1 VDPLSDERRMMGRWS
16 GALWLLGAAVA
27 AACQPL
33 PGVNHDHQALAWIL
47 IAAVA
52 LYGIACI
59 REWIPWRKAPIWMHL
74 VAVLAFQPLLGLA
87 LWASGGSDSYI
98 LPILVLAML
107 YSAYFL
113 PGWMAWVG
121 VGALAATY
129 ASILIYTDVDEDQAL
144 ARVLAFALACEGV
157 TLTLQTLK
165 RRLIAAERR
174 AAAAPA
180 AQETVDTA
188 LQRAILAVGD
198 PRQVRRVQDP
208 ARVALIG
215 IVGPVGATL
224 DALAERARALVRT
237 GDVVTARATG
247 GIAIIAAGA
256 GHDGARRMAQALRV
270 AAAQL
275 EGRPAIKIGW
285 GIYPDD
291 APSAPALHELVE
303 DALRAAPR

>member
-1 VDPLSDERRMMGRWS
+1 MMGRWS

-52 LYGIACI
+52 LYGVACI
-59 REWIPWRKAPIWMHL
+59 LEWIPWRKAPIWMHL
-74 VAVLAFQPLLGLA
+74 VAVLVAQPLLGLA

-121 VGALAATY
+121 VGALALTY
-129 ASILIYTDVDEDQAL
+129 ASILIYTPIDEDQAL

-165 RRLIAAERR
+165 RRLVAAEWR
-174 AAAAPA
+174 AASAPVEH
-180 AQETVDTA
+180 ETVDSA
-188 LQRAILAVGD
+188 LQRAIVAVGD
-198 PRQVRRVQDP
+198 PRQQRRVQDP
-208 ARVALIG
+208 ARVALLAVACPSG
-215 IVGPVGATL
+215 GAL
-224 DALAERARALVRT
+224 DELAERAREIVRT
-237 GDVVTARATG
+237 GDVVTSRGA
-247 GIAIIAAGA
+247 GIALVAPGT
-256 GHDGARRMAQALRV
+256 GHDGARRIAQALHV

-275 EGRPAIKIGW
+275 EGRPAIRIGW

-291 APSAPALHELVE
+291 APSAAALHELVE
-303 DALRAAPR
+303 DALRNASG